1 MRWEDDQIDDQRL
14 SSGKSGSARRGEGAD
29 LCSINTVFMMIM
41 IKMLMMAMIM
51 MKKTMSEPNTIS
63 AGLSLRRSLEGGGDH
78 WSSQIKDPNKG
89 FPRSQ

>member
-14 SSGKSGSARRGEGAD
+14 SSGKRGSVRRGEGAD
-29 LCSINTVFMMIM
+29 LCSINTVIMVIM

-78 WSSQIKDPNKG
+78 WSRQIKDPNKG

>member
-14 SSGKSGSARRGEGAD
+14 SSGKSGSVRRGEGAD

-78 WSSQIKDPNKG
+78 WSSQIKNPNKG

>member
-1 MRWEDDQIDDQRL
+1 
-14 SSGKSGSARRGEGAD
+14 
-29 LCSINTVFMMIM
+29 
-41 IKMLMMAMIM
+41 MLMMVMIM

-89 FPRSQ
+89 FRDHNDEDGGDQDMVMVLMMTMVVMVMVMVV